1 MTGTVGKIFQK
12 ISFQGNPL
20 KQSKKKNKKIA
31 FRENLIT
38 KKMSTASSL
47 HYDGFGSYDAP
58 KIAKKKPL

>member
-1 MTGTVGKIFQK
+1 MTATVGIIFQK
-12 ISFQGNPL
+12 ISFKRNPF

-47 HYDGFGSYDAP
+47 HMMGSVVMTPP
-58 KIAKKKPL
+58 KVAMKKPP